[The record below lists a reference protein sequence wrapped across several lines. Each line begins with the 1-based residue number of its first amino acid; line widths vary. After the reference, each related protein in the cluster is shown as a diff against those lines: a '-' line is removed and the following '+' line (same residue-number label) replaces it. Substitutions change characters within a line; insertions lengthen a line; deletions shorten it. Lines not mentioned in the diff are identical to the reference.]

1 MQRQLFNYVVW
12 VLASLLALSSCERSE
27 SLGDV
32 TELEK
37 FAARYAEAWSSQD
50 PEWLASFYAE
60 NGTLRINGGEPS
72 VGREAVT
79 ETARSFMSAF
89 PDMVVRLVELRDV
102 QGTVEFHWHWTGT
115 NTGPGGNGNAVDL
128 RGYEQ
133 WTLDD
138 DGLILVSNGYFDDA
152 EYQRQ
157 MSAKPSTSEPTQ
169 GQRVILV
176 TGSTGGLGRETALA
190 LARQGDHV
198 IIHGRNEQRAMEVLQ
213 EIEQDGRGSARFYR
227 ADFGSLRETKQLA
240 NAILADYD
248 RLDVLVNNAG
258 VFLPNTAKR
267 QVTGDGYE
275 LHFQVNYL
283 AGYVLTN
290 MLLPLLESSAP
301 SRIVNV
307 ASGQRPLD
315 FDDLMLV
322 ENYDGMQAYLR
333 SKNAQIMMTYAMAPA
348 LSKRNVTV
356 NALFPS
362 GFMDTDMVIEAG
374 FEPESS
380 VETGRDAL
388 LQLINGDVGT
398 GNFYNIFDIG
408 QAIPQASDADAQRK
422 LLQASADLTSVPYF
436 AAGKKETGTGST
448 QALD

>member
-1 MQRQLFNYVVW
+1 MQQQIRFL
-12 VLASLLALSSCERSE
+12 VLVFASLLMLSACQRND
-27 SLGDV
+27 GHNPV

-37 FAARYAEAWSSQD
+37 FATRYAEAWSSRD
-50 PEWLASFYAE
+50 PEMLGSFYAE

-72 VGREAVT
+72 VGRDAVT
-79 ETARSFMSAF
+79 ETARSYMTAF
-89 PDMVVRLVELRDV
+89 PDMVVRLVELRETD
-102 QGTVEFHWHWTGT
+102 GAVEFHWHWTGT
-115 NTGPGGNGNAVDL
+115 NTGPGGIGNAVDL

-138 DGLILVSNGYFDDA
+138 AGLILMSNGYFDNA

-157 MSAKPSTSEPTQ
+157 MSPESAFTKPSP

-198 IIHGRNEQRAMEVLQ
+198 IIHGRNQQRATEVLR
-213 EIEQDGRGSARFYR
+213 EIVKDGRGSARFYR
-227 ADFGSLRETKQLA
+227 ADLGSLRETKRLA
-240 NAILADYD
+240 EMILADYD

-258 VFLPNTAKR
+258 VFLPNTATR
-267 QVTGDGYE
+267 QVTADGYE

-290 MLLPLLESSAP
+290 LLLPLLETSAP
-301 SRIVNV
+301 SRVVNV
-307 ASGQRPLD
+307 ASGQKPLD
-315 FDDLMLV
+315 FEDLML
-322 ENYDGMQAYLR
+322 EKNYDGMEAYLR
-333 SKNAQIMMTYAMAPA
+333 SKNAQIMMTFAMAPELA
-348 LSKRNVTV
+348 ARNIAI

-362 GFMDTDMVIEAG
+362 GLMDTDMVIEAG

-388 LQLINGDVGT
+388 LQVINDDIGT
-398 GNFYNIFDIG
+398 GKFFNVFEVG

-422 LLQASADLTSVPYF
+422 LLQASARLSSVPYF
-436 AAGKKETGTGST
+436 GAGK
-448 QALD
+448 